1 MGRDQLVRA
10 LTNLG
15 APLTPRVRP
24 PAPWLTLALSADDP
38 SSPLAPLRRAAY
50 VRAHCSSA
58 PCQATDCGPFGVAR
72 RRCSL
77 SRTGPPRTG
86 PRTAS
91 ACAGAL
97 AQAHRWDCARGAS
110 TLASTQTQ
118 CSLCE
123 TRWRTRRCRLCATS
137 AGHSPPTR
145 HSLRRGL
152 SSPVV
157 PLPPS
162 GTRKRAFSVSR
173 LSQAGVVQT

>member
-1 MGRDQLVRA
+1 MPRTCSRSRSSHA
-10 LTNLG
+10 TWAATNLC
-15 APLTPRVRP
+15 ARSPTSPTIRPRR
-24 PAPWLTLALSADDP
+24 WLLCAEQP
-38 SSPLAPLRRAAY
+38 M
-50 VRAHCSSA
+50 
-58 PCQATDCGPFGVAR
+58 